1 MSMKIGMKFIN
12 SENIPI
18 INFPH
23 LFQKNFTVK
32 TKNREMFVNWYEKY
46 QKQKY
51 WYYRILRKP

>member
-32 TKNREMFVNWYEKY
+32 TNIGEMFVNWYVKY
-46 QKQKY
+46 
-51 WYYRILRKP
+51 

>member
-23 LFQKNFTVK
+23 LIQKNFTVK
-32 TKNREMFVNWYEKY
+32 TNIGEMFVNWYGKY
-46 QKQKY
+46 QS
-51 WYYRILRKP
+51 

>member
-23 LFQKNFTVK
+23 LFQKKFTVK
-32 TKNREMFVNWYEKY
+32 TKNREMFVNWYGKY
-46 QKQKY
+46 KK
-51 WYYRILRKP
+51 